1 MKANLYREKDLMQ
14 SNTDI
19 IVIFKYKY
27 SLDVLSFALTYRNI
41 EVIIT
46 SFRIGRRLN
55 MTFSGCA
62 AGRSRYA
69 LIKFRRV

>member
-1 MKANLYREKDLMQ
+1 MKANLYREKELLQ

-19 IVIFKYKY
+19 MVIQYKY